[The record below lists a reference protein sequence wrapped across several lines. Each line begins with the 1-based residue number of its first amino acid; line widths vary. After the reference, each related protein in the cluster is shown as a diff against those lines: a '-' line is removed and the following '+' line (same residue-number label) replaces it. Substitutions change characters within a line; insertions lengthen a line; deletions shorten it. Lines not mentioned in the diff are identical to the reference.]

1 MTDTLLSN
9 EFKTAPNKPGVY
21 IMKSADGHVLY
32 VGKASKLRSRLNS
45 YLGTSRNKDPKT
57 AALMRLVEGLDYIV
71 TSSPS
76 EALILES
83 TLIKQYRP
91 KYNVRLKDD
100 KSYPYIKITN
110 SEDFPRV
117 FITRKVENDAS
128 LYFGPYA
135 NPGSVR
141 KTLKLINRLFPYRSC
156 DKIITGKDDRPCL
169 EYHLNRCIAPC
180 ISAAS
185 IGDYRNVIDQVILFM
200 EGKSDT
206 VVNQLTKDMKNAAKE
221 LAFEKASIIRDQIE
235 GISQIQEKQKVV
247 SAGNT
252 NYDVIGIAKNDK
264 DTRIVVLFV
273 RSGKLIGKEQFSM
286 IGIMGESTPD
296 LISDFVIQYY
306 SSVHQIP
313 DLLLLPCPIS
323 QKDIVEDMLTRSSNK
338 RVKLNVPLRGPKF
351 AMVQMALDN
360 AYVGL
365 NKSTSKSL
373 FSKENLSAAMKSIKD
388 KLDLPSIPY
397 RIECYDISN
406 IQGAV
411 PVGSM
416 VVFENG
422 LAKPSSYRKFNIR
435 TKTGIDDYAMMK
447 EMIERRFKKIIDQPN
462 SENIYN
468 GRGDQSWDN
477 APDLVVI
484 DGGKGHLNAVSAVFD
499 NLGINTI
506 SLASLAKENEEIF
519 LRDRPDPVILEKT
532 SEALYLMQR
541 LRDEAHR
548 FAISHHRERR
558 NRIGTLSI
566 LDTIPGIGPKRRN
579 ALLRYFGSVAKIREA
594 SESDIEKIPGFNSN
608 VAKKIMEI
616 F

>member
-1 MTDTLLSN
+1 
-9 EFKTAPNKPGVY
+9 
-21 IMKSADGHVLY
+21 
-32 VGKASKLRSRLNS
+32 
-45 YLGTSRNKDPKT
+45 
-57 AALMRLVEGLDYIV
+57 
-71 TSSPS
+71 
-76 EALILES
+76 
-83 TLIKQYRP
+83 
-91 KYNVRLKDD
+91 
-100 KSYPYIKITN
+100 
-110 SEDFPRV
+110 
-117 FITRKVENDAS
+117 
-128 LYFGPYA
+128 
-135 NPGSVR
+135 
-141 KTLKLINRLFPYRSC
+141 
-156 DKIITGKDDRPCL
+156 
-169 EYHLNRCIAPC
+169 
-180 ISAAS
+180 
-185 IGDYRNVIDQVILFM
+185 M

-447 EMIERRFKKIIDQPN
+447 EMIERRFKKIMDQPN

-468 GRGDQSWDN
+468 GPRDQSWEN

-506 SLASLAKENEEIF
+506 SLASLA
-519 LRDRPDPVILEKT
+519 
-532 SEALYLMQR
+532 
-541 LRDEAHR
+541 
-548 FAISHHRERR
+548 
-558 NRIGTLSI
+558 
-566 LDTIPGIGPKRRN
+566 
-579 ALLRYFGSVAKIREA
+579 
-594 SESDIEKIPGFNSN
+594 
-608 VAKKIMEI
+608 
-616 F
+616 

>member
-1 MTDTLLSN
+1 
-9 EFKTAPNKPGVY
+9 
-21 IMKSADGHVLY
+21 
-32 VGKASKLRSRLNS
+32 
-45 YLGTSRNKDPKT
+45 
-57 AALMRLVEGLDYIV
+57 
-71 TSSPS
+71 
-76 EALILES
+76 
-83 TLIKQYRP
+83 
-91 KYNVRLKDD
+91 
-100 KSYPYIKITN
+100 
-110 SEDFPRV
+110 
-117 FITRKVENDAS
+117 
-128 LYFGPYA
+128 
-135 NPGSVR
+135 
-141 KTLKLINRLFPYRSC
+141 
-156 DKIITGKDDRPCL
+156 
-169 EYHLNRCIAPC
+169 
-180 ISAAS
+180 
-185 IGDYRNVIDQVILFM
+185 M

-447 EMIERRFKKIIDQPN
+447 EMIERRFKKIMDQPN

-468 GRGDQSWDN
+468 GPRDQSWEN

-519 LRDRPDPVILEKT
+519 LRDKPDPIILEKT